1 MRRVN
6 AVISMLILALFLF
19 HGVVGGFQLAGVME
33 GGNALMQ
40 NLAHIMEA
48 MIGLHLLIG
57 TKLTVDTV
65 IAMKKSGT
73 HYYKENRLF
82 WLRRVSG
89 FACMVFIA
97 LHIMLFVGKNDGV
110 YRLNF
115 FGGLQLATQ
124 ILLVL
129 SIAVHVISNAKP
141 MLLSFGTKS
150 YKELGI
156 DLAVILSGIL
166 LFTGVCFVIYYFRWK
181 MI

>member
-1 MRRVN
+1 VRRAN

-33 GGNALMQ
+33 GGNVVMQVLAYVMTAL
-40 NLAHIMEA
+40 IV
-48 MIGLHLLIG
+48 IHLIIG

-65 IAMKKSGT
+65 TAMKKSGT

-89 FACMVFIA
+89 FAVMIFIA
-97 LHIMLFVGKNDGV
+97 FHILLFLGKNDGV
-110 YRLNF
+110 YRLSF

-124 ILLVL
+124 ILMVI

-156 DLAVILSGIL
+156 DLAMILSGIL